1 MVNTWG
7 PASLLSYSHSYL
19 FSSTLVLVKNER
31 PARVS
36 ALHGSTKGPYKQS
49 RLCRHRG
56 EEASHLGAVSAW
68 REATVERALPDPA
81 LKRWT
86 ERVRSRHLF
95 VLDAIGLLLAALL
108 ALAVGLNVPLDLDL
122 LAGTAWIVGIIVFT
136 QLAVNIVFGLYTTSW
151 RFASINEMWRLLA
164 CTVAGTVAAA
174 LIVTSILA
182 LDPVVV
188 TDSLPPALWLAVT
201 LLTLTVLAGPRF
213 LIRSVSDIRHHTH
226 EGTEQ
231 QRTLLYGA
239 GWAGV
244 MIGAVG

>member
-1 MVNTWG
+1 M
-7 PASLLSYSHSYL
+7 ALSHHG
-19 FSSTLVLVKNER
+19 VKLR
-31 PARVS
+31 LGMR
-36 ALHGSTKGPYKQS
+36 S
-49 RLCRHRG
+49 RI
-56 EEASHLGAVSAW
+56 
-68 REATVERALPDPA
+68 PA

-95 VLDAIGLLLAALL
+95 VLDAVGLLLAALL
-108 ALAVGLNVPLDLDL
+108 AVAVGLNLPLDLDTL
-122 LAGTAWIVGIIVFT
+122 VGSAWIVGIIVFT
-136 QLAVNIVFGLYTTSW
+136 QLAVNITFGLYTTSW

-164 CTVAGTVAAA
+164 CTVVGTVSAA
-174 LIVTSILA
+174 LIVASILE

-188 TDSLPPALWLAVT
+188 TGMPPPAFWLAMT

-213 LIRSVSDIRHHTH
+213 LIRSVSDISHHSH

-244 MIGAVG
+244 MIGAVGRPQPRDRGHARGLP